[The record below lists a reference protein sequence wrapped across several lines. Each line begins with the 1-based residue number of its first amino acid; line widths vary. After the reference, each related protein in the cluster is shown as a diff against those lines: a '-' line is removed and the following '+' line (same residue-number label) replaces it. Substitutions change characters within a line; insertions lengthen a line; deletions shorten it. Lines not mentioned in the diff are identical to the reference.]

1 MARVTKKAV
10 KKKTAKKK
18 AVKKKAVKRK
28 SPASKKKSARPK
40 MKRTKTKSARS
51 RKKMDPVT
59 LAVLS
64 KRFESI
70 TTKMANT
77 LLRTGRS
84 GVLNLAK
91 DFSTSIVTR
100 DCELLTGAETLPI
113 HVLSGADLMARAMM
127 DLHPELRRG
136 DAFLHNSP
144 YHGCSHPADHTIL
157 VPVIDEKGEHHFT
170 VWVKAH
176 QADCGNGQPTTYMGH
191 ARDVYEEG
199 ALIFPAVKVQED
211 YEDIED
217 VIRMCQMRIR
227 VPVQW
232 RGDFL
237 AMIGAARIGE
247 REVLQMAVEYGWDT
261 LHTFAEEWFD
271 YSEKVMISAVK
282 KMPSGSAT
290 ATSTH
295 DPVPGTPPEGIPIKV
310 KVSIDGKDARI
321 EVDLRD
327 NPDAMPCG
335 LNLSEACARTGAM
348 IAVFNSIEDPVPTN
362 AGSFRRLKVHI
373 REGCVA
379 GGGKHPTSMS
389 VATTNLADR
398 VTNPTQRAFSKIKD
412 GLGLAECGP
421 IFPASL
427 GVISGVDPR
436 NGDEPFVNQ
445 IFLFDTGG
453 AAAAKTDAW
462 LTICHAGNSGMCFI
476 DSVELD
482 ELHFPFLVDERRLVR
497 DTEGAGRTIGAP
509 SGYCEYGPVG
519 GGELEVVYVADGAIN
534 NAKGTLGGLDGARI
548 RNYHRRGDGEL
559 VELPACEDIVL
570 KPGEKIVSYSAGGG
584 GYGPPVERPA
594 AQVRYDVEEGWI
606 SKERA
611 REIYGL
617 VLSEDG
623 SVNEA
628 ATAARRKEL
637 AGA

>member
-1 MARVTKKAV
+1 MARAKTK
-10 KKKTAKKK
+10 AKMRRP
-18 AVKKKAVKRK
+18 VKKKAVSHSLEKAK
-28 SPASKKKSARPK
+28 L
-40 MKRTKTKSARS
+40 
-51 RKKMDPVT
+51 DPVT

-64 KRFESI
+64 KRFESV

-100 DCELLTGAETLPI
+100 DCELLAGAETLPI

-127 DLHPELRRG
+127 DLHPKLKRG
-136 DAFLHNSP
+136 DAYLHNSP
-144 YHGCSHPADHTIL
+144 YHGGSHPADHTIL
-157 VPVIDEKGEHHFT
+157 IPVIDKKGVHHFT

-199 ALIFPAVKVQED
+199 ALIFPAVKVQQD

-217 VIRMCQMRIR
+217 VIRMCQLRIR

-232 RGDFL
+232 RGDYL

-247 REVLQMAVEYGWDT
+247 REVLAMAEEYGWET
-261 LHTFAEEWFD
+261 LHIFAREWFD
-271 YSEKVMISAVK
+271 YSEKVMIAAIK
-282 KMPSGSAT
+282 KMPSGTAS

-295 DPVPGTPPEGIPIKV
+295 DPVPGTPKEGILIKV
-310 KVSIDGKDARI
+310 RVSIDSKKARI

-327 NPDAMPCG
+327 NPDTMPCG
-335 LNLSEACARTGAM
+335 LNLSEGCARTGAM
-348 IAVFNSIEDPVPTN
+348 IAVFNSIEEPVPTN
-362 AGSFRRLKVHI
+362 AGSFRRIKVHI
-373 REGCVA
+373 RDGCIV

-398 VTNPTQRAFSKIKD
+398 VTNPVQRAFSKIKD

-436 NGDEPFVNQ
+436 NGNEPFVNQ
-445 IFLFDTGG
+445 IFLLDTGG

-482 ELHFPFLVDERRLVR
+482 ELHFPFLVDERKLVP

-519 GGELEVVYVADGAIN
+519 GGDLEVVYVADGAIN
-534 NAKGTLGGLDGARI
+534 NAKGTRGGHDGAPI
-548 RNYHRRGDGEL
+548 RNYHRTIDGGL
-559 VELPACEDIVL
+559 IELPACEDIVL
-570 KPGEKIVSYSAGGG
+570 KPGEKIVSYSSGGG
-584 GYGPPVERPA
+584 GYGPPIERPA
-594 AQVRYDVEEGWI
+594 AQVKYDVDEGWL
-606 SKERA
+606 SKARA
-611 REIYGL
+611 FEVYGV
-617 VLSEDG
+617 VLGEDG
-623 SVNEA
+623 SVDEA
-628 ATAARRKEL
+628 ATGERRRSLAAS
-637 AGA
+637 A